1 PARRAATAQPAAARR
16 RRTRRSA
23 PPGPRC
29 AASTGRARNPGP
41 AAGSPAVAR
50 TGSPSRPAR
59 SVRCPAAGRACP
71 PPAGPGSAWPRPARR
86 WPHRRAPGPGA
97 AAAGRRRRRAAAR
110 PPGRAGRTAPSPTRP
125 APGTGSAGTPGR
137 SARPRPR
144 SCPAG
149 TRCPRRRWCGTRA
162 GRALPGSW
170 PAARAR
176 GRWGPSRLRWPGRVR
191 AGRSCR
197 QPRRPALSTPEIRY
211 RPNQTGG
218 RLAASMPELFVF
230 GPDDAARTRFT
241 VSPLWETM
249 GALRVLIEPRRH
261 HYHLPWLEA
270 VRPRLD
276 MLDLWPL
283 LVLSP
288 AGGWTP
294 DFLSPVPDG
303 PAPDASAQLARV
315 RATPD
320 DVVALDIERS
330 LTDRTGGPVPE
341 AAWRLLDDPAAT
353 RAMLA
358 DLLEECWHLLIE
370 PHWPR
375 LRDLLTADVTYR
387 TQVLADYGLERVLD
401 DLHPRVHWAGQ
412 ALVIDQMPVRA
423 RPLGGA
429 GLLLIP
435 SV

>member
-1 PARRAATAQPAAARR
+1 
-16 RRTRRSA
+16 
-23 PPGPRC
+23 
-29 AASTGRARNPGP
+29 
-41 AAGSPAVAR
+41 
-50 TGSPSRPAR
+50 
-59 SVRCPAAGRACP
+59 
-71 PPAGPGSAWPRPARR
+71 
-86 WPHRRAPGPGA
+86 
-97 AAAGRRRRRAAAR
+97 
-110 PPGRAGRTAPSPTRP
+110 
-125 APGTGSAGTPGR
+125 
-137 SARPRPR
+137 
-144 SCPAG
+144 
-149 TRCPRRRWCGTRA
+149 
-162 GRALPGSW
+162 
-170 PAARAR
+170 
-176 GRWGPSRLRWPGRVR
+176 
-191 AGRSCR
+191 
-197 QPRRPALSTPEIRY
+197 
-211 RPNQTGG
+211 
-218 RLAASMPELFVF
+218 MPELFVF

-276 MLDLWPL
+276 TLDLWPL

-435 SV
+435 SVFLWPSIAVVTEPAARPAVAYPARGIAELWLPARTSQSAALGRLLGRTRAALLESLAEPASTGTLARRHDLAASTVSEHLAALRSARLITGQRHRHAVMYQQTRLGADLAAGG

>member
-1 PARRAATAQPAAARR
+1 M
-16 RRTRRSA
+16 
-23 PPGPRC
+23 PP
-29 AASTGRARNPGP
+29 T
-41 AAGSPAVAR
+41 
-50 TGSPSRPAR
+50 
-59 SVRCPAAGRACP
+59 
-71 PPAGPGSAWPRPARR
+71 
-86 WPHRRAPGPGA
+86 
-97 AAAGRRRRRAAAR
+97 
-110 PPGRAGRTAPSPTRP
+110 
-125 APGTGSAGTPGR
+125 
-137 SARPRPR
+137 
-144 SCPAG
+144 
-149 TRCPRRRWCGTRA
+149 
-162 GRALPGSW
+162 W
-170 PAARAR
+170 PASPEHTRDSVQAESS
-176 GRWGPSRLRWPGRVR
+176 WGK
-191 AGRSCR
+191 
-197 QPRRPALSTPEIRY
+197 
-211 RPNQTGG
+211 
-218 RLAASMPELFVF
+218 LAASMPELFVF

-270 VRPRLD
+270 VRPQLD
-276 MLDLWPL
+276 SLDLWPL

-288 AGGWTP
+288 HGGWTP

-303 PAPDASAQLARV
+303 PATDASAQLARV

-320 DVVALDIERS
+320 DEVARDIERS
-330 LTDRTGGPVPE
+330 LTDRAGGPVPE
-341 AAWRLLDDPAAT
+341 AAWQLLDDPAAT

-375 LRDLLTADVTYR
+375 LRDLLTADVIYR

-412 ALVIDQMPVRA
+412 ALIIDQMPVRT

-435 SV
+435 SVFLWPSIAVVTEPAARPAVAYPARGIAELWLPARTSQSAALARLLGRTRAALLESLAEPASTGTLARRHDLAASTVSEHLAALRSARLIT